1 MKRESPEEQRKQM
14 LEAPIPG
21 LIGRLAVPTI
31 ISMLVTSIYNM
42 ADTYFVSHIGAGD
55 GATSASG
62 AVSIVFSLMAIIQ
75 AVGFTVGM
83 GAGSI
88 TSRLLGKGWKERAD
102 QYASSAVILGLV
114 LGLLLMS
121 VCFVWIDE
129 LVWLLGATPTIYP
142 YALDYARYIIFGA
155 PVMILAYIL
164 NNLLRWQGKANRS
177 VIGLG
182 FGGLLNI
189 VLDPILIFTFDMGI
203 SGAAIATL
211 FSQCVSLAILASFFV
226 RGQSDIRVSPR
237 LIAREAK
244 VYGDILKSGLPS
256 FLRQGMSSVASVSL
270 NLNAGLY
277 GDPAVAAMGIVTKVF
292 TFIMS
297 VVIGFGQGFQPVVG
311 FNYGAGRLDR
321 VRESVKFSMKS
332 CTLVLT
338 AAAVIG
344 FLFAPQVIHFFRE
357 DTEVIAIGARAF
369 RFQCVS
375 LPLGAVLVF
384 ANMLF
389 QSLGCSWRA
398 SFLAVCRQGLFFI
411 PLIFLL
417 PRLFDLT
424 GLEMTQMVADFIT
437 FLCSGGMLLHFFR
450 TGLAREGE
458 KSPAPAE
465 RKM

>member
-83 GAGSI
+83 GSGSI
-88 TSRLLGKGWKERAD
+88 TSRCWGRMEERAD

-450 TGLAREGE
+450 TELAREGE

>member
-1 MKRESPEEQRKQM
+1 M
-14 LEAPIPG
+14 
-21 LIGRLAVPTI
+21 
-31 ISMLVTSIYNM
+31 
-42 ADTYFVSHIGAGD
+42 
-55 GATSASG
+55 
-62 AVSIVFSLMAIIQ
+62 
-75 AVGFTVGM
+75 
-83 GAGSI
+83 
-88 TSRLLGKGWKERAD
+88 
-102 QYASSAVILGLV
+102 
-114 LGLLLMS
+114 
-121 VCFVWIDE
+121 
-129 LVWLLGATPTIYP
+129 
-142 YALDYARYIIFGA
+142 
-155 PVMILAYIL
+155 
-164 NNLLRWQGKANRS
+164 
-177 VIGLG
+177 
-182 FGGLLNI
+182 
-189 VLDPILIFTFDMGI
+189 
-203 SGAAIATL
+203 
-211 FSQCVSLAILASFFV
+211 
-226 RGQSDIRVSPR
+226 
-237 LIAREAK
+237 
-244 VYGDILKSGLPS
+244 
-256 FLRQGMSSVASVSL
+256 
-270 NLNAGLY
+270 
-277 GDPAVAAMGIVTKVF
+277 F

-450 TGLAREGE
+450 TELAREGE

>member
-1 MKRESPEEQRKQM
+1 
-14 LEAPIPG
+14 
-21 LIGRLAVPTI
+21 
-31 ISMLVTSIYNM
+31 
-42 ADTYFVSHIGAGD
+42 
-55 GATSASG
+55 
-62 AVSIVFSLMAIIQ
+62 MAIIQ

-417 PRLFDLT
+417 PRLF
-424 GLEMTQMVADFIT
+424 V
-437 FLCSGGMLLHFFR
+437 
-450 TGLAREGE
+450 
-458 KSPAPAE
+458 SPGW
-465 RKM
+465 R